1 MPKLVLLRQI
11 PAMRKK
17 FTFKTKRETCPATM
31 AQIQQNII
39 LKKYAYIYLKNESKN
54 LHEKQK
60 KISNSQPKMGIFETP
75 CYSVEN
81 LYTSKKLILDLSKN
95 MI

>member
-1 MPKLVLLRQI
+1 MPAGAMPKLVLLRQI

-39 LKKYAYIYLKNESKN
+39 LKNVC
-54 LHEKQK
+54 
-60 KISNSQPKMGIFETP
+60 G
-75 CYSVEN
+75 
-81 LYTSKKLILDLSKN
+81 
-95 MI
+95 